1 MKNWKPGAAI
11 LIATVATLLNI
22 SPGRG
27 DSNLRPGL
35 FASWRIELL
44 AEGKRSEERFAVTV
58 GEEVEE
64 NLWRLEV
71 EQGEGGARYEIL
83 YRSGGDRAAF
93 DRERIAKVSKLQD
106 GQWRRVDAS
115 ELSLLD
121 RVHEMETSLAQ
132 AEELGDTLVAV
143 GGASTMACRRLRLEN
158 EGETVQE
165 GEAVRLRTH
174 WRVSGEVWVSPEV
187 PLGAWVRYREER
199 ITKKFSEFSGQVFE
213 GETQTS
219 VTEWTLET
227 LRLP

>member
-1 MKNWKPGAAI
+1 MKNLNLTAAI
-11 LIATVATLLNI
+11 LIATIATLLNI
-22 SPGRG
+22 SPGLG
-27 DSNLRPGL
+27 DSALRPGL

-44 AEGKRSEERFAVTV
+44 AEGKRSEERFSVTV

-64 NLWRLEV
+64 GLWRLEV
-71 EQGEGGARYEIL
+71 EQGEQAAQYEIL

-93 DRERIAKVSKLQD
+93 DRERIARVSKLQD
-106 GQWRRVDAS
+106 GEWRRVDAS

-143 GGASTMACRRLRLEN
+143 EGTSAIACRRLRLEN

-174 WRVSGEVWVSPEV
+174 WKVTGEVWVSPKV

-199 ITKKFSEFSGQVFE
+199 ITKKYSEFSGQIFE
-213 GETQTS
+213 GESQTS
-219 VTEWTLET
+219 VTDWTLET
-227 LRLP
+227 LHLP